1 MLLLSPPWVFRSA
14 AVTIVE
20 VVPPYEPGLLVV
32 EELKLQDQNYCS
44 RPYLLL
50 NNHQLYAGPIG
61 VV

>member
-32 EELKLQDQNYCS
+32 EEL
-44 RPYLLL
+44 RVT
-50 NNHQLYAGPIG
+50 AGG
-61 VV
+61 GERKNKCHFGFSF